1 MIDKVWSYLMESDHK
16 FSKKFLLTL
25 FIVFSL
31 LSIDYFFRFSDS
43 YIAEKKIEQIGKI
56 QEIVKQDSLAIEPK
70 RELLKLQTQVIK
82 RQGFWE
88 LLSDLISFIHSTI
101 SSPNATKTSPIN
113 AKPII
118 KKDSIVSK
126 DLPPIQ
132 VLGLQ
137 SFESEKYKRSV
148 TWHIITSCWVMILMM
163 LILPFSLFQKDES
176 GMSFGSLLA
185 SELILIILC
194 VIYSYILALIPV
206 YENSLWNYIINFIS
220 LPIIIGLIS
229 LFKK

>member
-1 MIDKVWSYLMESDHK
+1 MESDHK

-163 LILPFSLFQKDES
+163 LILPFLLFQKDDS
-176 GMSFGSLLA
+176 RMSFGSLIA
-185 SELILIILC
+185 SELILIIFC
-194 VIYSYILALIPV
+194 VLYSYILALIPV